1 MCFNVAGFLFHI
13 YLRKYQTSWRYLHC
27 TLIHTLSHTDKSCLY
42 AMFSQIT
49 HHSYAN
55 GLLDASESRL
65 PHIIIYM
72 CSCSNFADLC
82 IYVFAHAQILPIFEH
97 VGQNTMQFYIFR
109 DFLRGCQGAKP
120 QGGRVVFRQ
129 KQGKIPC

>member
-1 MCFNVAGFLFHI
+1 
-13 YLRKYQTSWRYLHC
+13 
-27 TLIHTLSHTDKSCLY
+27 
-42 AMFSQIT
+42 MFSQIA

-65 PHIIIYM
+65 PHIIIYI
-72 CSCSNFADLC
+72 C
-82 IYVFAHAQILPIFEH
+82 VHAQILPNFEH

-109 DFLRGCQGAKP
+109 DFFEGRQGAKP